1 MADGQLPLAL
11 PFKPALGS
19 GDFLPHA
26 GVRLALDVMAGATP
40 WPQHRLVLWGGP
52 GVGKTHLL
60 HVWASETGAS
70 VVDGRLLREP
80 FWPDGSISID
90 DADQVP
96 SEEALLHV
104 LNAAAESGHRLL
116 LTSTRPPARHRIRLA
131 DLASRLR
138 ATMAVELGPQ
148 DDDMLAALLA
158 KLLSDRQIVVP
169 PPIQKWMLTRLPRTA
184 ATIREAVE
192 RLDYAAL
199 AAQSSV
205 SRGLAAECLSDL
217 LLTDLSHNEMPQES
231 SP

>member
-11 PFKPALGS
+11 PFKPALGP

-26 GVRLALDVMAGATP
+26 GVQLALDVMASETP

-60 HVWASETGAS
+60 HVWASQTGAS

-80 FWPDGSISID
+80 FWPEGSISID

-116 LTSTRPPARHRIRLA
+116 LTLDPAA
-131 DLASRLR
+131 G
-138 ATMAVELGPQ
+138 AVPDPAGGPGEP
-148 DDDMLAALLA
+148 AAG
-158 KLLSDRQIVVP
+158 DHGGRVG
-169 PPIQKWMLTRLPRTA
+169 A
-184 ATIREAVE
+184 A
-192 RLDYAAL
+192 
-199 AAQSSV
+199 
-205 SRGLAAECLSDL
+205 G
-217 LLTDLSHNEMPQES
+217 
-231 SP
+231 

>member
-1 MADGQLPLAL
+1 MADAQLPLAL
-11 PFKPALGS
+11 PFRPGLGPA
-19 GDFLPHA
+19 DFLPHE
-26 GVRLALDVMAGATP
+26 GVRLALDALAADAP
-40 WPQHRLVLWGGP
+40 WPQNRLVLWGGA

-60 HVWASETGAS
+60 HVWASDTGAS
-70 VVDGRLLREP
+70 VVDGKRLREP
-80 FWPDGSISID
+80 FWPDGAISID

-104 LNAAAESGHRLL
+104 VNAAAEAGHRLL
-116 LTSTRPPARHRIRLA
+116 LTSTRPPARSRIRLP

-148 DDDMLAALLA
+148 DDDMLASLLG

-169 PPIQKWMLTRLPRTA
+169 PPIRKWMLTRLPRTA

-205 SRGLAAECLSDL
+205 SRGLAAECLADL
-217 LLTDLSHNEMPQES
+217 LLNETP
-231 SP
+231 

>member
-11 PFKPALGS
+11 PFTPGLGP

-26 GVRLALDVMAGATP
+26 GVRLAMNLLAAGKP
-40 WPQHRLVLWGGP
+40 WPQHRLVLWGGA

-60 HVWASETGAS
+60 HVWAGETGAS
-70 VVDGRLLREP
+70 IVDGRQLREP
-80 FWPDGSISID
+80 FWPEGPVSID

-104 LNAAAESGHRLL
+104 LNAAVESGHRLL
-116 LTSTRPPARHRIRLA
+116 LTSTRAPARSRMRLP
-131 DLASRLR
+131 DLASRMR

-158 KLLSDRQIVVP
+158 KLLSDRQVAVP
-169 PPIQKWMLTRLPRTA
+169 QSVQKWMLTRLPRTA

-205 SRGLAAECLSDL
+205 SRALAAECLADL
-217 LLTDLSHNEMPQES
+217 FLNEPPQES
-231 SP
+231 PP